1 MRPISVTFSFLIS
14 ILFWTPPR
22 PSRMGRERLP
32 LTVIIFFTL
41 YSHPLGSDRL
51 PLTVIICF
59 TIYSPPLWRARSL
72 EEALNVLLCLVRGEL
87 SSSTRGLGKGEGPL
101 QSTPA
106 STSLTTLSTSLS
118 SFSGSYSFL
127 SEALNV
133 HANT

>member
-14 ILFWTPPR
+14 ILFWTPPL
-22 PSRMGRERLP
+22 SLP
-32 LTVIIFFTL
+32 QGEGEVTFNCYYLLTI
-41 YSHPLGSDRL
+41 YSPPLGRDRL
-51 PLTVIICF
+51 PLTFIIFF
-59 TIYSPPLWRARSL
+59 TIYSPPYRASEIFRRSTD
-72 EEALNVLLCLVRGEL
+72 VLLCLVRGAI
-87 SSSTRGLGKGEGPL
+87 SIATRGQVRGWVLF